1 MSNPRAERRHRS
13 ARRGRRV
20 AIAAVAGALVVALVL
35 VIVLLTGVPSEGSSP
50 SSSARG
56 KRVARPAASST
67 TTSPVTPLPPAP
79 PPTPV
84 AYTGG
89 SEAPVYGRI
98 PTTNRVIFLGIDDGD
113 VRDPDVLTLIKEA
126 HIPVTAFLV
135 EAEAEQGA
143 AYWKLLQSIG
153 GVIEAHTIT
162 HPDLRNVGQERLHRE
177 VCGPLDPFQQ
187 LFGRRPQLF
196 RPPYGDYNSSVRAM
210 AASCGYRA
218 MVVWKGSTNDGRLD
232 MQEGH
237 RLQPGD
243 VLLLHWR
250 KDLYENLTV
259 VLAACRAQ
267 GFTIASM
274 QDYLIPGE

>member
-1 MSNPRAERRHRS
+1 MSNPRTERRHRS

-20 AIAAVAGALVVALVL
+20 AIAAASGALVVVVVL
-35 VIVLLTGVPSEGSSP
+35 VIVLLTGVPSDGSSE
-50 SSSARG
+50 SSSTHG
-56 KRVARPAASST
+56 KRVVEPVASSST
-67 TTSPVTPLPPAP
+67 TTTVSALPPAP
-79 PPTPV
+79 RPTPV
-84 AYTGG
+84 APTGG

-98 PTTNRVIFLGIDDGD
+98 PTTNRVIFLGIDDGV

-135 EAEAEQGA
+135 QAEAEQGA
-143 AYWKLLQSIG
+143 PYWKLLQAIG

-162 HPDLRNVGQERLHRE
+162 HPDLRRVGQERLHKE
-177 VCGPLDPFQQ
+177 VCGPLDTLQQ

-210 AASCGYRA
+210 VASCGYRA

-237 RLQPGD
+237 KLHPGD

-274 QDYLIPGE
+274 QDYLVPGE

>member
-1 MSNPRAERRHRS
+1 MSHPRAERRHPS
-13 ARRGRRV
+13 ARRGLRV
-20 AIAAVAGALVVALVL
+20 AIAATGLLLGVVVL
-35 VIVLLTGVPSEGSSP
+35 VIVLLAGASSGGSSQ
-50 SSSARG
+50 SSTKHG
-56 KRVARPAASST
+56 KRAAEPMASST
-67 TTSPVTPLPPAP
+67 STTTLFPALPPAP

-113 VRDPDVLTLIKEA
+113 VRDPDVLTLIKQA

-135 EAEAEQGA
+135 EAEAEEGA
-143 AYWKLLQSIG
+143 AYWRELQAIG

-162 HPDLRNVGQERLHRE
+162 HPDLRNVDQERLHKE
-177 VCGPLDPFQQ
+177 VCGPLDTLQQ

-196 RPPYGDYNSSVRAM
+196 RPPYGDYNSSVRAT
-210 AASCGYRA
+210 AASCGFRA
-218 MVVWKGSTNDGRLD
+218 LVVWKGSTNDGRLD

-243 VLLLHWR
+243 ILLLHWR

-267 GFTIASM
+267 GFTVASL
-274 QDYLIPGE
+274 QDYLVPGE